1 MCNTFGI
8 IWEVLCRVKKFS
20 HPNIKINMKTNR
32 TKLWM
37 TTLVAF
43 LSFAAVLTGCKK
55 DDYVVPVSVC
65 PVVASTNPLS
75 NAVNVPLNQVISA
88 TFNEKMDPAS
98 FSQASFTI
106 DGILKSSISGT
117 VSYNV
122 ADSTMKFTPSSKLA
136 LATTYTCIVKATV
149 KDLNGNVL
157 QADYRWA
164 FSTGPVVAPIV
175 TLTDPLVNA
184 TNVPMNKI
192 ITATFSI
199 PMDASTITASTFTV
213 KAGAT
218 AVAGM
223 VTYAGLLATF
233 TPSANLL
240 PNTLYTGTITIGAL
254 NADGTALQANYVW
267 TFTTSGVPPT
277 VVSTDPVNNA
287 TGVLTNKIIRAN
299 FSVAMNPLTITSTTF
314 TLKQGATGVAGTV
327 TYLGTRA
334 SFTPNSALALN
345 TVYTATITTGAM
357 NAAGTPILSDYV
369 WSFTTSNVLN
379 PAVSLTDPLNN
390 AVNVALNKQVKA
402 TFNMPMDPSTLTSTT
417 FTVKAGATIVSGM
430 VTYAGST
437 ATFTPDVDLITG
449 TTYTATITTGAKNPA
464 AVAIS
469 GNYVWNFSTGP
480 AIIIPPGAVNLGS
493 ADQFGILAGVG
504 VSNAAGLSQIINLN
518 VGIYPGFRSSVTGFP
533 PAVVIGGAIYA
544 ADDIAPPGVGAMLN
558 QAKLDLVAAYLAA
571 EGAVS
576 PAPQTVAG
584 DQGGKTLAPG
594 IYKST
599 STLLIQ
605 NGDLTLDAQGDANA
619 VWIFQVASAFTTIGG
634 AGGDVILTGGAQA
647 KNVYWQTGS
656 SAVIGDYTD
665 FQGNILA
672 LQSITMNAYSKAVG
686 RMLAQNGSVVM
697 TSTNTI
703 TKP

>member
-1 MCNTFGI
+1 
-8 IWEVLCRVKKFS
+8 
-20 HPNIKINMKTNR
+20 MKTNR
-32 TKLWM
+32 NRLWM

-43 LSFAAVLTGCKK
+43 LSFAAVITGCKK
-55 DDYVVPVSVC
+55 DDYVAPGGVGLCPLVVS
-65 PVVASTNPLS
+65 TTPLS
-75 NAVNVPLNQVISA
+75 NATMVPLNSVITA

-98 FSQASFTI
+98 FSGASFTI
-106 DGILKSSISGT
+106 DGVLKASIPGT

-122 ADSTMKFTPSSKLA
+122 ADSTMKFTPGSKLA
-136 LATTYTCIVKATV
+136 LATTYTCTIKATV
-149 KDLNGNVL
+149 KDLHGNVL

-175 TLTDPLVNA
+175 TVTDPLINA
-184 TNVPMNKI
+184 TNVPMNKV

-218 AVAGM
+218 AVAGT
-223 VTYAGLLATF
+223 VTYAGLIATF
-233 TPSANLL
+233 TPSASLL
-240 PNTLYTGTITIGAL
+240 PNTLYTGTITKGAL
-254 NADGTALQANYVW
+254 NADGTALQADYVW
-267 TFTTSGVPPT
+267 TFTTGGVPPT
-277 VVSTDPVNNA
+277 IVSTDPANLA
-287 TGVLTNKIIRAN
+287 TGVVLNKIVRAN
-299 FSVAMNPLTITSTTF
+299 FSVPMNPLTITTTTF
-314 TLKQGATGVAGTV
+314 TVKQGTTSVAGTV
-327 TYLGTRA
+327 TYSGSRA
-334 SFTPNSALALN
+334 SFTPAIALALN

-357 NAAGTPILSDYV
+357 NVAGTPLASNYV
-369 WSFTTSNVLN
+369 WTFTTSNVLN
-379 PAVSLTDPLNN
+379 PAVTLSDPLDN
-390 AVNVALNKQVKA
+390 ATNVALNKQVKA
-402 TFNMPMDPSTLTSTT
+402 TFNMPMDPLTLTSTT
-417 FTVKAGATIVSGM
+417 FTVKAGATSVLGA
-430 VTYAGST
+430 VTYSGST
-437 ATFTPDVDLITG
+437 ATFTPAADLLAN

-464 AVAIS
+464 AVAIT
-469 GNYVWNFSTGP
+469 GNYVWNFSTG
-480 AIIIPPGAVNLGS
+480 AVIVTPPGAINLGS

-504 VSNAAGLSQIINLN
+504 VSNAAGLSKIINLN
-518 VGIYPGFRSSVTGFP
+518 VGIYPGLRSSVTGFP
-533 PAVVIGGAIYA
+533 PAVIVGGAIFA
-544 ADDIAPPGVGAMLN
+544 ADDIAPPGVAAMLN

-576 PAPQTVAG
+576 PAPATVSG

-619 VWIFQVASAFTTIGG
+619 VWIFQIASGFTTVGG

-672 LQSITMNAYSKAVG
+672 LQSITMNAYAKAVG

>member
-1 MCNTFGI
+1 M
-8 IWEVLCRVKKFS
+8 KKFS

-43 LSFAAVLTGCKK
+43 LSFAAAITSCKK

-106 DGILKSSISGT
+106 DGVLKSSISGT

-122 ADSTMKFTPSSKLA
+122 ADSTMKFTPGSKLA
-136 LATTYTCIVKATV
+136 LATTYTCTVKATV

-184 TNVPMNKI
+184 TNVPMNKV

-218 AVAGM
+218 AVAGT

-240 PNTLYTGTITIGAL
+240 PNTLYTGTITTGAL

-277 VVSTDPVNNA
+277 VVSTDPANNA
-287 TGVLTNKIIRAN
+287 TGILTNKIIRAN

-314 TLKQGATGVAGTV
+314 TLKQGATAVAGTI
-327 TYLGTRA
+327 TYSGTRA

-345 TVYTATITTGAM
+345 TLYTATITTGAM

-369 WSFTTSNVLN
+369 WSFTTSNVLI

-402 TFNMPMDPSTLTSTT
+402 TFNMPMDPLTLTSTT
-417 FTVKAGATIVSGM
+417 FTVKAGATAVAGA

-437 ATFTPDVDLITG
+437 ATFTPTVALITG
-449 TTYTATITTGAKNPA
+449 TTYTATITTGVKNPA

-480 AIIIPPGAVNLGS
+480 AIITPPGVVNLGS

-504 VSNAAGLSQIINLN
+504 VSNAAGLSQIINQN
-518 VGIYPGFRSSVTGFP
+518 VGIYPGLRSSVTGFP
-533 PAVVIGGAIYA
+533 PAIVTGGAIYA
-544 ADDIAPPGVGAMLN
+544 ADDLIPAGTPAMLA
-558 QAKLDLVAAYLAA
+558 QAKLDLVAAYLFA
-571 EGAVS
+571 EGATT
-576 PAPQTVAG
+576 PAPATVSG
-584 DQGGKTLAPG
+584 DQGGLTLAPG

-605 NGDLTLDAQGDANA
+605 SGDLTLDGQGDPNA
-619 VWIFQVASAFTTIGG
+619 TWIFQVASGFTTVGG
-634 AGGDVILTGGAQA
+634 AGGSIILTGGAQA
-647 KNVYWQTGS
+647 KNIFWQTGS
-656 SAVIGDYTD
+656 SAVIGDYTT
-665 FQGNILA
+665 FYGNVLA
-672 LQSITMNAYSKAVG
+672 LQSITMNSHATAVG
-686 RMLAQNGSVVM
+686 RMLAQNGAVVM
-697 TSTNTI
+697 TATNTI
-703 TKP
+703 NKP